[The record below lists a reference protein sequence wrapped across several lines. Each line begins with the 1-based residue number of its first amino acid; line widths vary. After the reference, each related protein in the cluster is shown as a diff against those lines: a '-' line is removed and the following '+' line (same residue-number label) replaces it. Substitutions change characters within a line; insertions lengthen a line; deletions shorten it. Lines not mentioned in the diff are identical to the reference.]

1 MLSRRCIRVK
11 IMQLLYALNRD
22 EVLKNKDLKKTYKEW
37 LEMSYELF
45 LFNIYVITEICK
57 LAQPDAEKRKKK
69 HIPKEIDKAFSAK
82 LFENETVQSIVTDKK
97 LIKKFDKYGFENR
110 VNPEYLGKIY
120 DEFSKTEAYEKF
132 ILSESSKD
140 DYVEILLELY
150 RLCRGNEFFNEM
162 LEDSYFNWI
171 DDKSLVVGALKKYL
185 KAQPQDNGFFETY
198 YPDDETTKE
207 FGEMLLSET
216 CSQDSTLQEEITP
229 VIKNWDQERVAVLD
243 MILLKMAVTEMIQCK
258 TIPEK
263 VTINEYVEISKKYST
278 PKSKE
283 FINGVLDK
291 MYKDLEDAG
300 KISKEGR
307 GLTN

>member
-22 EVLKNKDLKKTYKEW
+22 EVLKSKDLKKTYKEW
-37 LEMSYELF
+37 VEMSYELF

-57 LAQPDAEKRKKK
+57 LSVPDAEKRKKK
-69 HIPKEIDKAFSAK
+69 HLPKDIDKSFSAK
-82 LFENETVQSIVTDKK
+82 IFENETIQAIVTDKK
-97 LIKKFDKYGFENR
+97 LLKKFDKFQFENR

-132 ILSESSKD
+132 ILSESSKE
-140 DYVEILLELY
+140 DYIEILLELY
-150 RLCRGNEFFNEM
+150 RMCRGNDLFNEM
-162 LEDSYFNWI
+162 LEDSYFNWT
-171 DDKSLVVGALKKYL
+171 DDKSLVIGALKKYL
-185 KAQPQDNGFFETY
+185 KAQPQENGFFETF

-207 FGEMLLSET
+207 FGEMLLKET
-216 CSQDSTLQEEITP
+216 CGNDSSLQEDITP

>member
-1 MLSRRCIRVK
+1 M
-11 IMQLLYALNRD
+11 
-22 EVLKNKDLKKTYKEW
+22 
-37 LEMSYELF
+37 
-45 LFNIYVITEICK
+45 VI
-57 LAQPDAEKRKKK
+57 
-69 HIPKEIDKAFSAK
+69 
-82 LFENETVQSIVTDKK
+82 
-97 LIKKFDKYGFENR
+97 
-110 VNPEYLGKIY
+110 
-120 DEFSKTEAYEKF
+120 
-132 ILSESSKD
+132 
-140 DYVEILLELY
+140 
-150 RLCRGNEFFNEM
+150 
-162 LEDSYFNWI
+162 
-171 DDKSLVVGALKKYL
+171 GALKKYL
-185 KAQPQDNGFFETY
+185 KAQPQENGFFETF

-207 FGEMLLSET
+207 FGEMLLKET
-216 CSQDSTLQEEITP
+216 CGNDSSLQEDITP

>member
-22 EVLKNKDLKKTYKEW
+22 EVLVSKDLQKIYKEW
-37 LEMSYELF
+37 LDMSYELF
-45 LFNIYVITEICK
+45 LFNIYVIAEICK
-57 LAQPDAEKRKKK
+57 LATSDGEKRKKK
-69 HIPKEIDKAFSAK
+69 HIPKDIDKAFTAK
-82 LFENETVQSIVTDKK
+82 LFDNEIIQAIIVDKK
-97 LIKKFDKYGFENR
+97 LLKKFDKYNFENR
-110 VNPEYLGKIY
+110 VNPEYLSKIY
-120 DEFSKTEAYEKF
+120 DEFSKSEPYEKF
-132 ILSESSKD
+132 ILSTSSKED
-140 DYVEILLELY
+140 FVEILLELY
-150 RLCRGNEFFNEM
+150 RMCRGNEFFNEM
-162 LEDSYFNWI
+162 MEDSYFNWT
-171 DDKSLVVGALKKYL
+171 DDKSLVVGALKKYI
-185 KAQPQDNGFFETY
+185 KAQPEEDGHFETF

-207 FGEMLLSET
+207 FGEMLLKET
-216 CSQDSTLQEEITP
+216 GKQDENLQEVITP

-243 MILLKMAVTEMIQCK
+243 MVLLKMAVTEMIECK

-291 MYKDLEDAG
+291 IYKDLEDAG